1 MSNKLYI
8 AIPLLDEYDNINLI
22 FRNLESQ
29 TYKNFKL
36 IVCVNQPDIW
46 WDDSSKIDICEQNIK
61 SIDLINK
68 LASDNNINCTII
80 DKTSKGKGWQ
90 GKNIGV
96 GWARKTIMDHIAL
109 SASDEDII
117 VSLDADTYFKHNYF
131 AVIHNHFANN
141 PQIETI
147 SIPYYHPQNS
157 DKEASRAILRYEIY
171 MRYYFLNMVRIGSP
185 YAFSALG
192 SAISFRY
199 RALKKIGGFSP
210 KKSGEDFYFIQKM
223 IKYKPIGNWL
233 EEKVYPAARF
243 SDRVSFGT
251 GPAMIKGNA
260 GNWES
265 YPLYPIALFDKIKAF
280 FDLIPQLYTNNIDTP
295 IDAFWKDKDS
305 KDTVFE
311 KLRKNNK
318 DLQHFTKA
326 VHDYFDG
333 LRTLQFL
340 KANYNTDN
348 EEANLIEFL
357 NTDFANKIDARL
369 LINFS
374 FNDSSLGQLDAVR
387 DFMVDLEDKYRK
399 QISNS

>member
-1 MSNKLYI
+1 
-8 AIPLLDEYDNINLI
+8 
-22 FRNLESQ
+22 NLESQ

-147 SIPYYHPQNS
+147 S
-157 DKEASRAILRYEIY
+157 
-171 MRYYFLNMVRIGSP
+171 
-185 YAFSALG
+185 G